1 MDITSLKNLIQQTK
15 KPLITTHKSPDGDAI
30 GSSVAWFKYLQKI
43 GQSPLLILPDS
54 PPAFLLPFLQGVEFL
69 VYETNETAILNL
81 IHEYDALYC
90 LDFNHP
96 SRVGKEMEMIFNQIE
111 APKVMLDHHQD
122 PSDFCDFTIS
132 EPTFCSTAQL
142 VFEVIE
148 NLGDLDIMDV
158 EIGRGIYLGI
168 VTDTGSFR
176 FPSVDANTHRIAGYL
191 INLGLKHFEIH
202 EAVYDVNTVGR
213 LQLRGYAIAEK
224 MVFHPTLPIGWISL
238 TREELERFNYEKGDT
253 EGLVN
258 VLLSIEGIQVGIF
271 LSEQKDGVKMSFRSK
286 GAYFVNQFA
295 SKHFNGGGHQYA
307 AGGKSED
314 SLDVTLARLVSLLE
328 ELKPYA

>member
-1 MDITSLKNLIQQTK
+1 MNINSLKNLIQQTK

-30 GSSVAWFKYLQKI
+30 GSSVAWYNYLQTL
-43 GQSPLLILPDS
+43 GQTPLLILPDA
-54 PPAFLLPFLQGVEFL
+54 PPAFLLPFLSGVQFM
-69 VYETNETAILNL
+69 VYESEVTAILAL
-81 IHEYDALYC
+81 TDDYDACYC

-96 SRVGKEMEMIFNQIE
+96 SRVGKDMESIFEKIK
-111 APKVMLDHHQD
+111 APKIMLDHHQD
-122 PSDFCDFTIS
+122 PSDFCAITIS
-132 EPTFCSTAQL
+132 EPTLCSTAQL

-148 NLGDLDIMDV
+148 NLGDLDKIDV

-176 FPSVDANTHRIAGYL
+176 FPSVDVNTHRIAGHL

-238 TREELERFNYEKGDT
+238 TKEELERFNYEKGDT

-286 GAYFVNQFA
+286 GNYFVNQFA
-295 SKHFNGGGHQYA
+295 GKYFNGGGHQYA

-314 SLDVTLARLVSLLE
+314 SLDVTLTRLVSLLE
-328 ELKPYA
+328 ELKPHE